1 MTKWFAAFFLLF
13 AAAGM
18 FGGTLSAVAQ
28 TRGNGSEWCLQEK
41 GRGSRGFAA
50 DCSFKT
56 LAQCQESAT
65 GNVGSCSRNPYY
77 KRR

>member
-1 MTKWFAAFFLLF
+1 MTKWFAAFFLIF
-13 AAAGM
+13 VA
-18 FGGTLSAVAQ
+18 GGTLSAMAQ

-56 LAQCQESAT
+56 LAQCRESAS

-77 KRR
+77 RRR